1 MCVVGWQVAAAAAT
15 ESHGEYSGRGG
26 PSSEASSGTSKLIS
40 KSAKERMNRQKKRKE
55 RGELKKF
62 HKSESEDSIKRL
74 SFRFSMDAN
83 RLSYEKRCSSP
94 NQAST
99 Q

>member
-1 MCVVGWQVAAAAAT
+1 MVGWQVAAAAAT

-26 PSSEASSGTSKLIS
+26 PSSEASSGTSKLSS
-40 KSAKERMNRQKKRKE
+40 KSAKERMNRQKRKE
-55 RGELKKF
+55 RGEHEKF